1 MPNSTQRASRDGKW
15 LRRLCT
21 CIVGGLRWLCTR
33 IYGGPKWLHT
43 RLVGADPDEVIIQP
57 PPEKFNGEQHTDT
70 ASTQVFTAAV
80 QIINSERQTVW
91 QRYAAMVVA
100 NTFLLNAIIRA
111 SPGKQFLFA
120 VCGLVLCV
128 TWFFVTAVP
137 WYYYDAMVK
146 QAAKFRWAGYP
157 TNINPLSE
165 GTVLPRHFKW
175 GGVLKFFSFAAI
187 VPFMIVYGS
196 YIF

>member
-1 MPNSTQRASRDGKW
+1 MPNPPQRISHDGEWLRRLYTWIGKW
-15 LRRLCT
+15 LRRLYT
-21 CIVGGLRWLCTR
+21 WIVGVPGWV
-33 IYGGPKWLHT
+33 HT
-43 RLVGADPDEVIIQP
+43 RFVGADPDEVIIQP
-57 PPEKFNGEQHTDT
+57 PPEKFNGEVHTDT
-70 ASTQVFTAAV
+70 ASTQIFTAAV

-100 NTFLLNAIIRA
+100 HTFLLNAIIGA

-146 QAAKFRWAGYP
+146 QAAKFRWAGLP

-165 GTVLPRHFKW
+165 GTVLPTILSGEVF
-175 GGVLKFFSFAAI
+175 
-187 VPFMIVYGS
+187 
-196 YIF
+196 